1 MKVNIPRILFL
12 VLSVW
17 NKYRDTI
24 FNTNTL
30 AEAINAYETARPCNA
45 KKDYKYG
52 QDTKYGGI
60 RGNLST
66 LLTWKGFVKRG
77 SRIVSF
83 YTIGMDKRI
92 LSAIDKGEI
101 SLDYTEENCVTQ
113 NQHLVKL
120 LQREEWLRNLRESQA
135 HIKIFLQ
142 KHPSFPLKRDNANFP
157 KEAVLVSSKQIM
169 FLRALVNTFV
179 ERNEQILQY
188 SLLSLWEGKKLNQF
202 NIHPLF
208 VLPTRENLWESFYS
222 IPLEQ
227 LKETQP
233 LLLNINLQ
241 TKKCFDE
248 SNKQYALIPL
258 HQALDSFSDKSQNIE
273 WRSAYRWK
281 NLQESYCNH
290 EAPDAYQKEDEFSIF
305 LSQFLHWKD
314 TFHIDGKDVSKVTV
328 ISSGGPDVLLTFS
341 GGTTQKL
348 ELEHGWSSYIRHG
361 HHQNI
366 AFQGC
371 WLYANEPFD
380 FAKIWKVFSPYL
392 SSYAQNIPS
401 IFLATENGQKKAFF
415 INWDSQEYKELKT
428 AELS

>member
-1 MKVNIPRILFL
+1 M
-12 VLSVW
+12 
-17 NKYRDTI
+17 
-24 FNTNTL
+24 
-30 AEAINAYETARPCNA
+30 
-45 KKDYKYG
+45 
-52 QDTKYGGI
+52 
-60 RGNLST
+60 
-66 LLTWKGFVKRG
+66 
-77 SRIVSF
+77 
-83 YTIGMDKRI
+83 
-92 LSAIDKGEI
+92 
-101 SLDYTEENCVTQ
+101 DYTEENCVTQ
-113 NQHLVKL
+113 NQRLAEL
-120 LQREEWLRNLRESQA
+120 LQREEWLRNLRENQA

-142 KHPSFPLKRDNANFP
+142 EHPTFPLKRDDANFK
-157 KEAVLVSSKQIM
+157 KEAVLISSKQIM

-179 ERNEQILQY
+179 GRNDQILQY
-188 SLLSLWEGKKLNQF
+188 SLLPLWKGKKLNQF

-208 VLPTRENLWESFYS
+208 VLPSRENLWESFYS
-222 IPLEQ
+222 IPLEK

-241 TKKCFDE
+241 TKECFDE
-248 SNKQYALIPL
+248 RNNQYALIPL
-258 HQALDSFSDKSQNIE
+258 HQALDSFSDRSQNIE

-281 NLQESYCNH
+281 DLQESYCNR
-290 EAPDAYQKEDEFSIF
+290 EAPDAYKKEDEFSIF

-314 TFHIDGKDVSKVTV
+314 TFYIDGKEVSKVTV

-348 ELEHGWSSYIRHG
+348 ELEHNWNSYIRHG

-401 IFLATENGQKKAFF
+401 IFLVTENGKKKAFF
-415 INWDSQEYKELKT
+415 IDWDSQEYKELKT